1 MKKLLILLLVLIMP
15 IGLLCG
21 CGFENEEDIER
32 ENSSFAII
40 ENVDL
45 GNCYSYMVMVHKDT
59 KVMYLWTIG
68 YYKSGLTVML
78 NADGTP
84 MIWEGEL

>member
-15 IGLLCG
+15 IGLFCG
-21 CGFENEEDIER
+21 CGFENEEDIES
-32 ENSSFAII
+32 ENSSFSII

-45 GNCYSYMVMVHKDT
+45 VNCYSYMILVHKQT
-59 KVMYLWTIG
+59 RTMYLWTIG
-68 YYKSGLTVML
+68 YRQSGLTIIL